1 MINYKESEDI
11 MKREVI
17 WSGEYDSMGQKIPE
31 IKFKYKVIRW
41 QTDGTEEIWD
51 ASQKPTFPEMYKL
64 INCTTIE
71 RQSGYDKDISNRTF
85 DMWMDEESK
94 RRIKSLSKQL
104 DADEMCWV
112 LMLLTLPRINDI
124 LNDILMNSDVGREFK
139 EMKRAERTLH

>member
-11 MKREVI
+11 MKRKVI

-71 RQSGYDKDISNRTF
+71 RQRGYDKDISNRTF
-85 DMWMDEESK
+85 DMWCDEESK
-94 RRIKSLSKQL
+94 MKGDEFIKRN
-104 DADEMCWV
+104 E
-112 LMLLTLPRINDI
+112 
-124 LNDILMNSDVGREFK
+124 
-139 EMKRAERTLH
+139 RATNAWITWMARTGHKCMHDDFIAGNVVIYKKI

>member
-11 MKREVI
+11 MKRKVI

-71 RQSGYDKDISNRTF
+71 RQRGYDKDISNRTF
-85 DMWMDEESK
+85 DMWCDEESK
-94 RRIKSLSKQL
+94 MKGDEFIKRNER
-104 DADEMCWV
+104 ATNAWINW
-112 LMLLTLPRINDI
+112 LMRT
-124 LNDILMNSDVGREFK
+124 GH
-139 EMKRAERTLH
+139 KRMHDDFIAGNVVIYKKI

>member
-11 MKREVI
+11 MKRKII

-41 QTDGTEEIWD
+41 QTDGTEEIWEMP
-51 ASQKPTFPEMYKL
+51 QKPTFPQMYKL

-71 RQSGYDKDISNRTF
+71 RQRGYDKDISNRTF

-94 RRIKSLSKQL
+94 MKGDEFIKKN
-104 DADEMCWV
+104 E
-112 LMLLTLPRINDI
+112 
-124 LNDILMNSDVGREFK
+124 
-139 EMKRAERTLH
+139 RATNAWITWMARTGHKCMHDDFIAGNVVIYKKI

>member
-11 MKREVI
+11 MKRKVI

-41 QTDGTEEIWD
+41 QTDGTQEIWE

-71 RQSGYDKDISNRTF
+71 RQRGYVKDISNRTF
-85 DMWMDEESK
+85 DMWCDEESK
-94 RRIKSLSKQL
+94 MKGDEFIKRNER
-104 DADEMCWV
+104 ATNAWINW
-112 LMLLTLPRINDI
+112 LMRT
-124 LNDILMNSDVGREFK
+124 GH
-139 EMKRAERTLH
+139 KRMHDDFIAGTVVIYKKI

>member
-11 MKREVI
+11 MKRKII

-41 QTDGTEEIWD
+41 QTDGTQEIWE

-71 RQSGYDKDISNRTF
+71 RQRGYDKDISNRTF
-85 DMWMDEESK
+85 DMWCDEESK
-94 RRIKSLSKQL
+94 MKGDEFIKRNER
-104 DADEMCWV
+104 ATNAWINW
-112 LMLLTLPRINDI
+112 LMRT
-124 LNDILMNSDVGREFK
+124 GH
-139 EMKRAERTLH
+139 KRMHDDFIAGHVVVYKKI

>member
-11 MKREVI
+11 MKRKII

-41 QTDGTEEIWD
+41 QADGTEEIWD

-71 RQSGYDKDISNRTF
+71 RQRGYDKDISNRTF
-85 DMWMDEESK
+85 DMWCDEESK
-94 RRIKSLSKQL
+94 MKGDEFIKRNER
-104 DADEMCWV
+104 ATNAWINW
-112 LMLLTLPRINDI
+112 LMRT
-124 LNDILMNSDVGREFK
+124 GH
-139 EMKRAERTLH
+139 KRMHDDFIAGTVVIYKKI